1 MTKDELLTFP
11 VSWISG
17 ITSKRVVHQPLGA
30 ALAAIRDGAQKNNIL
45 RMREVVE
52 SNHDEYD
59 RIKDTLPANVFSGK
73 FEGGHAAVNIVEYNR
88 LMTLDIDKLNAEQMV
103 KVKED
108 LTNDEHVFSFWLS
121 PSGRGYKGL
130 VLLDYGDIELADK
143 VYWHRE
149 AFKQLFTYF
158 QDHYGIELD
167 TKCKDVP
174 RLCFVSYDPGIVV
187 KEVAEPFKVEMI
199 EEVKKAKK
207 EAEKHRKA
215 FANYNG
221 TNFRRNEPGRNKQ
234 KDRDTVKSIIKY
246 LEKRKLSITY
256 SYNDWYSVAMAIV
269 TAFNYDVGE
278 GLYLKLCELDGK
290 ARYDK
295 AASISMLRYCYE
307 HSNFEITLG
316 TLVYLAQRKGYKF
329 SYKAVPK
336 WDTDSDE

>member
-1 MTKDELLTFP
+1 MMTKDELLTYP

-17 ITSKRVVHQPLGA
+17 ITSKRVVHQPLGV
-30 ALAAIRDGAQKNNIL
+30 ALAAIRDGAQKNSIL
-45 RMREVVE
+45 RMRAVVE

-73 FEGGHAAVNIVEYNR
+73 FEGGHAAANIVVYNR
-88 LMTLDIDKLNAEQMV
+88 LMTLDIDKLDAEQMV

-108 LTNDEHVFSFWLS
+108 LTSDAHVFSFWLS

-143 VYWHRE
+143 VYWHKE

-158 QDHYGIELD
+158 QGHYGIELD
-167 TKCKDVP
+167 IKCKDVP

-187 KEVAEPFKVEMI
+187 KEAAEPFRVEMI

-207 EAEKHRKA
+207 EAEKYKKA
-215 FANYNG
+215 FANYNS
-221 TNFRRNEPGRNKQ
+221 TNYRRNKPGRNKQ
-234 KDRDTVKSIIKY
+234 KDRDTVGAIVKY
-246 LEKRKLSITY
+246 LEKHKISITH
-256 SYNDWYSVAMAIV
+256 SYDEWFSVAMAIV

-278 GLYLKLCELDGK
+278 RYYLRLCRLDG
-290 ARYDK
+290 ARHDEK
-295 AASISMLRYCYE
+295 ASISMLRYCYE